1 MSQNYEKLL
10 NAEDYMEFFTIFDII
25 KPADIPGLVEA
36 IKEYLQNSYKM
47 ANKVRSAIKPISIS
61 EHVELLDSLHDMFT
75 SMINNDDRSLSLVS
89 KKEGINVSIIPFT
102 DILVTCGGLRSLIDD
117 LAVLLNTMRNYL
129 NSQNVDQYKSYSD
142 FVEML
147 MVVFDNMANNHKP
160 TEILM
165 HRAS

>member
-25 KPADIPGLVEA
+25 KPNDIPGLIEA
-36 IKEYLQNSYKM
+36 IREYLQNSYKM
-47 ANKVRSAIKPISIS
+47 ANKVRSAIKPIGIS
-61 EHVELLDSLHDMFT
+61 EHVELLDSMHDMFT
-75 SMINNDDRSLSLVS
+75 SMLNNSDRSLALVS
-89 KKEGINVSIIPFT
+89 QKEGINVSIIPFT
-102 DILVTCGGLRSLIDD
+102 DWIVIGGGLRSLIDD

-147 MVVFDNMANNHKP
+147 MVVFENMVNNHKQ
-160 TEILM
+160 TEMIIQ
-165 HRAS
+165 RSA